1 MSRKPRV
8 HYPGALYHA
17 ILRGNSGQTIFFDD
31 NDRTRFY
38 LLIQEGVERFGHR
51 IHAFC
56 LMTNHVH
63 LAIQIADISLSR
75 ILQNLSFRYTRWVN
89 WRQGKT
95 GHLFQGRYKAV
106 LIDADTYLQ
115 ELTRYI
121 HLNPVRAGMVR
132 ETEKYPWSS
141 YRAYLGLETIPWLT
155 TDWVLSQFSKRL
167 SVARRTYMRF
177 IQEGKGGGHQEEYH
191 RGSDTDSRILGDDT
205 FIGRVLDEK
214 QMKQRQKVSL
224 DKIMVE
230 VCRYFSLK
238 EKDLGGVG
246 KDRRLSEVRGIVAW
260 LVLELGVCTL
270 GELGKRTGRDVSTL
284 SSAARRL
291 QIRAKTDLK
300 LAVRMKELLEAC
312 S

>member
-1 MSRKPRV
+1 VSRKPRV

-167 SVARRTYMRF
+167 SVARRAYMRF

-246 KDRRLSEVRGIVAW
+246 KDRRLSEVRGIAAW

-291 QIRAKTDLK
+291 QIRSKTDLK
-300 LAVRMKELLEAC
+300 LAERMKELLEAG

>member
-1 MSRKPRV
+1 
-8 HYPGALYHA
+8 
-17 ILRGNSGQTIFFDD
+17 
-31 NDRTRFY
+31 
-38 LLIQEGVERFGHR
+38 
-51 IHAFC
+51 
-56 LMTNHVH
+56 
-63 LAIQIADISLSR
+63 
-75 ILQNLSFRYTRWVN
+75 
-89 WRQGKT
+89 
-95 GHLFQGRYKAV
+95 
-106 LIDADTYLQ
+106 
-115 ELTRYI
+115 
-121 HLNPVRAGMVR
+121 MVR

-167 SVARRTYMRF
+167 SVARRAYMRF

-246 KDRRLSEVRGIVAW
+246 KDRRLSEVRGIAAW

-284 SSAARRL
+284 SSAVRRL
-291 QIRAKTDLK
+291 QIRSKTDLK
-300 LAVRMKELLEAC
+300 LAERMKELFETV